1 MSQELEYYE
10 DIKLH
15 EKYRSREY
23 LLSEKEIIDF
33 AKIWEPRSIH
43 TDPESAK
50 NTEFGG
56 LIATGNHLMSIGVRL
71 TYEVS
76 CETAVPTAYIVNLGW
91 DEVRFVSP
99 GRPGDRLIFEREV
112 ISKRDSKS
120 RAGAG
125 IVGYANRLINQ
136 REDLV
141 VSYKTSALV
150 EKRPKA

>member
-1 MSQELEYYE
+1 
-10 DIKLH
+10 
-15 EKYRSREY
+15 
-23 LLSEKEIIDF
+23 
-33 AKIWEPRSIH
+33 
-43 TDPESAK
+43 
-50 NTEFGG
+50 
-56 LIATGNHLMSIGVRL
+56 MSIGVRL

-112 ISKRDSKS
+112 ISKR
-120 RAGAG
+120 AG